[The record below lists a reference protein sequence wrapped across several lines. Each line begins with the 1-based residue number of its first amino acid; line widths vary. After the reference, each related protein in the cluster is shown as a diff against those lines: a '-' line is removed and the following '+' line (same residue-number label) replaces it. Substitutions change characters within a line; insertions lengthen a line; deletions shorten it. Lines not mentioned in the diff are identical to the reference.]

1 MPTGV
6 TRPSEGRSASMSRRK
21 LNHLSLLLMIAY
33 GLALSIGA
41 AANIWINYRGKGSTW
56 DIYPVAESFWV
67 LCSIAVVVMC
77 ASTRRLTVIVIA
89 LLFLDSFVDLCAMGQ
104 HSWWGGPPLL
114 TEWKWNSL
122 GANFHKLIY
131 GYWACT
137 WAIQVPL
144 RCVAMAR
151 AVSGDWGRRC
161 FLIALG
167 LNLIWFTAPQDVL
180 YGVVWRGLH
189 DLNPSYF
196 SYLPPE
202 GFWNLWNMFL
212 LRLPIGVGV
221 GVILV
226 RAGRREGSWGLL
238 TQILVGCAVLAI
250 GLYAGYFG
258 FILLRS
264 YI

>member
-1 MPTGV
+1 M
-6 TRPSEGRSASMSRRK
+6 
-21 LNHLSLLLMIAY
+21 
-33 GLALSIGA
+33 
-41 AANIWINYRGKGSTW
+41 
-56 DIYPVAESFWV
+56 
-67 LCSIAVVVMC
+67 
-77 ASTRRLTVIVIA
+77 VIA

-104 HSWWGGPPLL
+104 SSWWGGPPLL
-114 TEWKWNSL
+114 TEWKWNCL

-144 RCVAMAR
+144 RCVALAR
-151 AVSGDWGRRC
+151 AVSGDWARRC

-221 GVILV
+221 GALLI
-226 RAGRREGSWGLL
+226 RAGRSEGSWGLL
-238 TQILVGCAVLAI
+238 TQTLVGCAVLAI

-258 FILLRS
+258 FILLRA
-264 YI
+264 YCPA